1 MTIGYGSTVSA
12 EILAMEED
20 MYSSSDIRAQANRA
34 RELATAFC
42 AGQNSDGDRLNT
54 AISDEDT
61 ELITQILAGA
71 LSRTDA
77 AGLQTM
83 KHHLQ
88 QIVRLSNPSARPAT
102 IGYQGTTPSWG
113 ETTMYGYTEF

>member
-20 MYSSSDIRAQANRA
+20 IISSSDIKTQANRA
-34 RELATAFC
+34 RQLSAAFC

-54 AISDEDT
+54 AISAEDT
-61 ELITQILAGA
+61 ELITQVLAGA

-77 AGLQTM
+77 AGLKAM

-88 QIVRLSNPSARPAT
+88 QIVRLANPSARPAT